1 MDVFNLAARL
11 TLDSSDYDKGLSDA
25 SDNTSNFGSKL
36 KSGLA
41 TAGKA
46 AVAGITAAGAA
57 VGKITKDAIDGYA
70 DYEQLVGGIETL
82 YEDLSYDVG
91 LYAAEAYKTAGLS
104 ANEYM
109 ETAIGFAASLNNSLI
124 ESDGNISRSADLTNQ
139 IIVDMSDNVNKM
151 GTTMESVQN
160 AYRGFSRG
168 NFTMLDNLALGF
180 AGTKEG
186 MQELLDKAQEI
197 SGIEFNIDSFADIA
211 EAIHIVQE
219 DMGIAG
225 TTAKEASE
233 TISGSLAS
241 MKSSWQN
248 LVVGM
253 ADEEADISSLVSNFA
268 DSVGTAAEN
277 IIPRVQQALEGIGK
291 VVEALAPVIVESIP
305 VLVENVLPTLLESA
319 VSLLLSVSNA
329 IIDSLPVIVDTGIEI
344 IMTLANEL
352 INQLPTLIEA
362 AFQMIM
368 SIVQGLIDNLPELI
382 PAAIDVILEII
393 DTLTDPNNLGMLI
406 DAAIAIML
414 ALTNGII
421 DAIPK
426 LIERAPE
433 IVENLVTALVEN
445 APKLLKASLEIIVS
459 LVEGLFENLPQVFE
473 AGGKI
478 VAEIIAGIGE
488 AISGLWNAG
497 KEAIQSVKDGFDNLN
512 PLEWGQD
519 LIENFVSG
527 ITEKWE
533 KIKGGVSGV
542 AQTIKDL
549 LGFSEPKEGPLSDFH
564 TYAPDMMEL
573 FAKGIRDNERLIT
586 GQIEKS
592 FDFGDMTIGTARI
605 KTEAVSEYGSRY
617 DDDYRGYS
625 ADDLADAIRYALA
638 GVGVYMDGQ
647 KVGILV
653 TNYQRSNARAY
664 GR

>member
-11 TLDSSDYDKGLSDA
+11 TLDSSDYDKGLSNA
-25 SDNTSNFGSKL
+25 SDNASNFGSKL

-41 TAGKA
+41 VAGKA
-46 AVAGITAAGAA
+46 AVAGIAAAGAA
-57 VGKITKDAIDGYA
+57 VGKITKDAVDGYA

-91 LYAAEAYKTAGLS
+91 LYAADAYKTAGLS

-109 ETAIGFAASLNNSLI
+109 ETAIGFAASLNNSLK
-124 ESDGNISRSADLTNQ
+124 ESDGNIARSADLTNQ
-139 IIVDMSDNVNKM
+139 IIVDMADNVNKM

-186 MQELLDKAQEI
+186 MQELLDKANEI
-197 SGIEFNIDSFADIA
+197 NASHGIISDYDIESFADIA
-211 EAIHIVQE
+211 EAIHVFQE

-225 TTAKEASE
+225 TTAREASE

-253 ADEEADISSLVSNFA
+253 ADEEADISLLVSNFA

-277 IIPRVQQALEGIGK
+277 IIPRVQQALEGIGQ
-291 VVEALAPVIVESIP
+291 VVEALAPVIVESVP
-305 VLVENVLPTLLESA
+305 VLVENVLPTLLDSA
-319 VSLLLSVSNA
+319 VSLLISISNA

-362 AFQMIM
+362 AFQMLM

-421 DAIPK
+421 EAIPR

-445 APKLLKASLEIIVS
+445 APKLLKASLEIIVN
-459 LVEGLFENLPQVFE
+459 LVKGLFENLPQVFE

-478 VAEIIAGIGE
+478 VAEIIAGIGQ

-512 PLEWGQD
+512 PLEWGKD
-519 LIENFVSG
+519 LISNFVSG
-527 ITEKWE
+527 ITSKWE
-533 KIKGGVSGV
+533 DLKSSVKGV
-542 AQTIKDL
+542 AQTVKDF
-549 LGFSEPKEGPLSDFH
+549 LGFSEPKLGPLSDFSS
-564 TYAPDMMEL
+564 YAPDMMEL
-573 FAKGIRDNERLIT
+573 FAEGIRDNEHLIT
-586 GQIEKS
+586 DQIGKS
-592 FDFGDMTIGTARI
+592 FDFGGMTVGTAQGYTSVPAENQEIVLYATMEVEGAPLAR
-605 KTEAVSEYGSRY
+605 KMFRFNKSETERHGSE
-617 DDDYRGYS
+617 
-625 ADDLADAIRYALA
+625 
-638 GVGVYMDGQ
+638 
-647 KVGILV
+647 LV
-653 TNYQRSNARAY
+653 QFAR
-664 GR
+664 